1 MSARAVKFIRDQ
13 AHRAGAESQKPDPEK
28 QRARAG
34 SAQAAAHA
42 VRRMLTGDERQK
54 HEIQRNYER
63 TSKLTNADPLYGWD
77 RGVSERK
84 AHLCLLLKPQIV
96 LCSKRSTRSVLVL
109 AADHVILRNYGILDT
124 FNAEDPVSGYV
135 MQRYAHIPHNVEV

>member
-13 AHRAGAESQKPDPEK
+13 ALTARIEPRKLDPEK
-28 QRARAG
+28 RRPRAG

-54 HEIQRNYER
+54 SNETQRNEEPR

-84 AHLCLLLKPQIV
+84 AHLCLLLKPQII
-96 LCSKRSTRSVLVL
+96 LRSERSRRSIVVL

-124 FNAEDPVSGYV
+124 FNAEDPVSGFV
-135 MQRYAHIPHNVEV
+135 MQR